1 MAGEKDN
8 RIMKLTLR
16 KSSAISKGITLFL
29 SKNSLKGSIVINKFK
44 NATELATKAS
54 NELLEQKEVH
64 LELLKIQSLIRQEV
78 GSANERCGINA
89 LLSKKAYLTRLIDF
103 FSGLDQESLE
113 LPSTEELEARSADCK
128 KEAPVTI
135 PSHFRRDI
143 EGSFSTGVIP
153 TSTIAEAKNELI
165 VTRRKIQE
173 HDDAILTLNTTT
185 QIEIP
190 DAMGETLSKLG
201 II

>member
-1 MAGEKDN
+1 
-8 RIMKLTLR
+8 MKLTLR
-16 KSSAISKGITLFL
+16 KSSSISKGITLFL
-29 SKNSLKGSIVINKFK
+29 SKNLLKSSIVINKFK
-44 NATELATKAS
+44 NATETATKAS
-54 NELLEQKEVH
+54 GELLKQMEVL
-64 LELLKIQSLIRQEV
+64 LELLKVQSLIRQEV
-78 GSANERCGINA
+78 GSANEKCGINA
-89 LLSKKAYLTRLIDF
+89 LLSKKAYLTRLVDF
-103 FSGLDQESLE
+103 FSRLDQESLE
-113 LPSTEELEARSADCK
+113 LPSIEELEARSADCK
-128 KEAPVTI
+128 KETPVTI
-135 PSHFRRDI
+135 PSYSRRDT

>member
-1 MAGEKDN
+1 
-8 RIMKLTLR
+8 MKLTLR
-16 KSSAISKGITLFL
+16 KSSSISKGITLFL
-29 SKNSLKGSIVINKFK
+29 SKNLLKGSIVINKFK
-44 NATELATKAS
+44 NATETATKAS
-54 NELLEQKEVH
+54 GELLKQMEVH
-64 LELLKIQSLIRQEV
+64 LELLKIQSLIRQGV
-78 GSANERCGINA
+78 GSANEKCGINA
-89 LLSKKAYLTRLIDF
+89 LLSKKAYLTRLVDF

-113 LPSTEELEARSADCK
+113 LPSTEELEARSMDSK
-128 KEAPVTI
+128 KEPV
-135 PSHFRRDI
+135 PENGSYGMRRNPN
-143 EGSFSTGVIP
+143 EFSTGVIP
-153 TSTIAEAKNELI
+153 ASTIAEAKNELI